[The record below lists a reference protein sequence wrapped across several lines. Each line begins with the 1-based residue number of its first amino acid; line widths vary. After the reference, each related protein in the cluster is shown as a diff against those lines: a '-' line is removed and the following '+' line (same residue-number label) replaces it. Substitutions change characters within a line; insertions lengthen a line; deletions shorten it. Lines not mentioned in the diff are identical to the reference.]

1 MITASAVEL
10 RRLVAAMWSLG
21 FDCALPCGKD
31 SRSDFVLQ
39 TLLKLQYIINPPGFA
54 FEEGDTNLFL
64 SAYGFPSMPARLAAA
79 AATTA
84 KAAKTPKE
92 RLQLLQH
99 AANFLSQ
106 ETGITLD
113 IPVLLRADGAAI
125 SELLRLAEPLAAAT
139 KASLETEASGEA
151 SEKRAEC
158 SEKGEKAEQYKG
170 LGEAFDVPNEQHAR
184 NRSSAHIE
192 AAKKVQSSVDM
203 VTASLQCFYGEQQ
216 AAERIAMAEFTQ
228 AVVTPDKVSREA
240 SSLCGRAL
248 LEQHIHE
255 AQHAVVE
262 TEKNN
267 EALAC
272 QVQELKRKIHA
283 TERDEDRLTK
293 QLLLLRRSQGS
304 GDTLEDEEQQEMQ
317 EKLRQLYL
325 EYARRSAVCDT
336 LMASVEDIANRAEA
350 AAAQNRRRLREARQ
364 RWLVDQATAAS
375 GTEAQSNCID
385 TFCSGM
391 SEDIGMTLA
400 TSEHMC
406 TESSELD

>member
-139 KASLETEASGEA
+139 KASLETEAS
-151 SEKRAEC
+151 
-158 SEKGEKAEQYKG
+158 
-170 LGEAFDVPNEQHAR
+170 
-184 NRSSAHIE
+184 
-192 AAKKVQSSVDM
+192 
-203 VTASLQCFYGEQQ
+203 
-216 AAERIAMAEFTQ
+216 
-228 AVVTPDKVSREA
+228 VSREA